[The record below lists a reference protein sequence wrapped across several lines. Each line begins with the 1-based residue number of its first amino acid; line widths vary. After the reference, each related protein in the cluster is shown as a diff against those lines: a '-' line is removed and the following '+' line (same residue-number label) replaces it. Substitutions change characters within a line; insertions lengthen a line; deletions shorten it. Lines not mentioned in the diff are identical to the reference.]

1 MLVLSKGELA
11 MYKIAII
18 AGSLSKESIN
28 KKLALALTK
37 AGSEIFEF
45 NIIDISQIPLY
56 NGDVEDSAY
65 PPAVQRMKDEVAAC
79 DAVIFV
85 TPEYNRSIPGVLKN
99 VLDWGSRPMNASA
112 WAGKPAAMTGA
123 SPGAIGTAVAQSHLR
138 SVLGFLGMR
147 LAVQPELYFQYRAGL
162 IADDGSVSDANTLK
176 YLQRFLSS
184 FKAWIDELKG

>member
-1 MLVLSKGELA
+1 